1 MMNQAREQLPNSPS
15 QRHRLGEIV
24 ERGLTGRLQHC
35 LTVGVELSGPL
46 DLQDLRGRFAQMLER
61 RPALRAVFGTEGS
74 HALGAALPEV
84 RVVEVDG
91 PDQAGRWRAAEDV
104 AAAQSAVPFPPEATT
119 RARLTV
125 VTAGPRRHLLVLAVD
140 PLVCDAWSVSHLVE
154 DLLAPAGTA
163 PDGYSRLWRRRQ
175 AWLTGPDGSAAVER
189 RRAAV
194 RGAWH
199 HWPGL
204 EPIGVHT
211 PPGDVE
217 HPEAEQ
223 FLALDEDVAAA
234 LHAAIRTGRSTMLAV
249 AAAALV
255 AGCVDAVELRRSAD
269 PASADAGPPV
279 RPPLALRSTFAAR
292 EDADEQAVVG
302 GLATE
307 VVLRLPT
314 REGTIAQY
322 LRTVRAEVFQALA
335 DQRVPWELV
344 QDVLAD
350 GVPGGPTCAMVYLPK
365 DLSGGR
371 QAGRRLGEAIA
382 TRTAVSICP
391 TGADLD
397 LFVIEGA
404 PPMRRVQSAAL
415 TLGASSWCGHTPT
428 ELDAVLR
435 RWADSL
441 DLLARTDWG
450 TGLGELVEVLSAQRI
465 DPAGHV

>member
-1 MMNQAREQLPNSPS
+1 MNQAREELPNSPS
-15 QRHRLGEIV
+15 QRHRLAEIA
-24 ERGLTGRLQHC
+24 ERGPTGRLQHC

-46 DLQDLRGRFAQMLER
+46 DLEDLRGRFARMLHR
-61 RPALRAVFGTEGS
+61 RPALRAVFGTDGS
-74 HALGAALPEV
+74 HVLGAAVPEV

-91 PDQAGRWRAAEDV
+91 PDEAGRWRAAEDV
-104 AAAQSAVPFPPEATT
+104 AAVQSAVPFRPEDPI
-119 RARLTV
+119 RARLTT

-154 DLLAPAGTA
+154 DLLAPDGVA
-163 PDGYSRLWRRRQ
+163 PDGYSHLWRRRQ
-175 AWLTGPDGSAAVER
+175 SWLTGPEGSAAVER

-204 EPIGVHT
+204 EPVGVHAS
-211 PPGDVE
+211 PGDAE
-217 HPEAEQ
+217 PPEAEQ
-223 FLALDEDVAAA
+223 FLAVDDDLARA
-234 LHAAIRTGRSTMLAV
+234 LQAAIRRGRSTMLAV
-249 AAAALV
+249 GAVALV
-255 AGCVDAVELRRSAD
+255 AGCVDATELRRRSD
-269 PASADAGPPV
+269 PAAAPAGPPV

-307 VVLRLPT
+307 VVLSLPT
-314 REGTIAQY
+314 REGTIAEY
-322 LRTVRAEVFQALA
+322 LRSVRAEIFQALA

-371 QAGRRLGEAIA
+371 QSGRRLGEAIA

-397 LFVIEGA
+397 LFLIDGA
-404 PPMRRVQSAAL
+404 PPMRRVQPAAL
-415 TLGASSWCGHTPT
+415 TLGASSWCGHTPA

-450 TGLGELVEVLSAQRI
+450 TGLDDLVQVLSAHRI
-465 DPAGHV
+465 DSAGRG